1 LTIGLSFPN
10 AFVGNPDMCI
20 IWIQFDFLSL
30 RVHFLNGKNI
40 YLVSV
45 SEKLVLKFS
54 GTSGLEHFRHL
65 SAKSLEIPL
74 QDKIFA

>member
-1 LTIGLSFPN
+1 M
-10 AFVGNPDMCI
+10 A
-20 IWIQFDFLSL
+20 IWIQFDLLSL

-45 SEKLVLKFS
+45 SEQLDLKFS
-54 GTSGLEHFRHL
+54 GTS
-65 SAKSLEIPL
+65 SLEQFSHPSAQSLGIPL

>member
-1 LTIGLSFPN
+1 MFSAIYNWLFGFNL
-10 AFVGNPDMCI
+10 
-20 IWIQFDFLSL
+20 DFLSL
-30 RVHFLNGKNI
+30 RVHFFNGKNI
-40 YLVSV
+40 YLVAV
-45 SEKLVLKFS
+45 SEKLVQKFS